1 MIYKYLSCV
10 AASGLTIGQ
19 YMPEEFR
26 QHWMIPGDYIRQ
38 SDREDRVLEV
48 KDGNMEDGADV
59 VVAEHDGTDGQQ
71 WEKDYVYVFSVT
83 HCETWFYCIGCVM
96 PITVLAS
103 H

>member
-71 WEKDYVYVFSVT
+71 WEKDYVYVFFRYT
-83 HCETWFYCIGCVM
+83 
-96 PITVLAS
+96 L
-103 H
+103 